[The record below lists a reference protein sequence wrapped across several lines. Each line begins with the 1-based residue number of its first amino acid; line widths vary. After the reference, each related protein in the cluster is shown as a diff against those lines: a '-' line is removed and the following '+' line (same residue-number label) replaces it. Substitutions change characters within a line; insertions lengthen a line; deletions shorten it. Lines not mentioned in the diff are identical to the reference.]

1 MRISNISSDS
11 GRRAPRPSPV
21 VPCAMQALSDKLAWY
36 AALTGI
42 SMLMLIARLLQL
54 MDFQVGN

>member
-1 MRISNISSDS
+1 
-11 GRRAPRPSPV
+11 
-21 VPCAMQALSDKLAWY
+21 MQALSDKLAWY

-54 MDFQVGN
+54 MDFQVGKKGRA